1 MVVPEEVE
9 GGLELGSRTGEGLLY
24 HAVLLTLVH
33 VDGTHYH
40 FSTRDVMMVSVL
52 LLLLL
57 LLLLVLMPHDSS
69 SPSPPLS
76 PSSQAMKDA
85 NEFVETAQV
94 HANMYGTS
102 KRAVQVTSA
111 ALARYLLANSL
122 PSRRALLPK
131 VLPLHRHEVSAVESK
146 LLSCFFLNP
155 LTIAIRQNLHSGY

>member
-1 MVVPEEVE
+1 
-9 GGLELGSRTGEGLLY
+9 
-24 HAVLLTLVH
+24 

-57 LLLLVLMPHDSS
+57 LLLLVLMPHDSP

-76 PSSQAMKDA
+76 PSSQAMKEA

-111 ALARYLLANSL
+111 ALARDLHTNSL

-146 LLSCFFLNP
+146 LLSCFFFKSSHNRDQAKFAFWI
-155 LTIAIRQNLHSGY
+155 LTFRVGAPAPPPPTITLVTLSACILT